1 MTASPSPLES
11 SLAELRRAP
20 VPSDL
25 ADVVMDR
32 VVRERRPL
40 GLGTREWA
48 VIGASLGTF
57 TVALQVMV
65 SWASGMLQSM

>member
-1 MTASPSPLES
+1 M
-11 SLAELRRAP
+11 
-20 VPSDL
+20 PSDL